1 MDLPRGSRYRAIAMR
16 YRIEL
21 SSNRNGFARINIPGR
36 VIEVEAAQRMGAVW
50 QVKLT
55 EPSTD
60 GPGAVG
66 SGAVTVRA
74 DNAHDAVWRVA
85 RAAVRAV
92 SELTGS
98 PIEGDLSADPEKSP
112 SNLR

>member
-1 MDLPRGSRYRAIAMR
+1 MR

-21 SSNRNGFARINIPGR
+21 SSSRTGFARVNLPDR
-36 VIEVEAAQRMGAVW
+36 VIEVEAAEHVGQVW

-55 EPSTD
+55 DQSL
-60 GPGAVG
+60 AG
-66 SGAVTVRA
+66 SGSVNVRA
-74 DNAHDAVWRVA
+74 DNANDAVWRVA

-98 PIEGDLSADPEKSP
+98 PVEGELNADPEKPS
-112 SNLR
+112 SNLS

>member
-1 MDLPRGSRYRAIAMR
+1 MR

-21 SSNRNGFARINIPGR
+21 SSSRNGFARINVPGR
-36 VIEVEAAQRMGAVW
+36 IIEIEAADHVGPVW
-50 QVKLT
+50 QVRV
-55 EPSTD
+55 TD
-60 GPGAVG
+60 QSAAG

-98 PIEGDLSADPEKSP
+98 AIEGELGNGSEESP
-112 SNLR
+112 SNLL